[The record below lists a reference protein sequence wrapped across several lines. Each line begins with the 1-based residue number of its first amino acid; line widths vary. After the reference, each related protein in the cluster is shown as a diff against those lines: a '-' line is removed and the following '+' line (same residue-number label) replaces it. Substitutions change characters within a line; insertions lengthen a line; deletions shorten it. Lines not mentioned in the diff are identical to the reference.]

1 VQQPVTGK
9 AGKILLLAATLW
21 PVIYMFL
28 FFGFMITMVI
38 SMPKGGSAGTGPGSW
53 FVGLFVVHMMTI
65 LWIFALM
72 AYYIVNVF
80 RNDRVAKD
88 QKVLWLIVVFM
99 GGFIAMPVY
108 WYLFIWRDPQSS

>member
-1 VQQPVTGK
+1 
-9 AGKILLLAATLW
+9 
-21 PVIYMFL
+21 M
-28 FFGFMITMVI
+28 
-38 SMPKGGSAGTGPGSW
+38 
-53 FVGLFVVHMMTI
+53 

-108 WYLFIWRDPQSS
+108 WYLFIWREPPPGGAPSGAPRFRAERAWNHR